1 MVWRR
6 VTENVLG
13 GNYTWYDSAV
23 EGVELHPLI
32 YCVGNAFPA
41 RDRDT
46 YWHYVPALFD
56 DIETAYA
63 GGDPDWLLEGYVN
76 EQGQKMYWARSSTD
90 ISGLEPPCG
99 DYEESLVKKYFART
113 MHEYARVHP
122 ECAPKVQEL
131 IAKYQ
136 LEPQEAAPH
145 PDKPIAVA
153 AQEKP
158 KGFLRGWFKR

>member
-41 RDRDT
+41 RDRDS
-46 YWHYVPALFD
+46 YWYYVPALF
-56 DIETAYA
+56 EGERGYA
-63 GGDPDWLLEGYVN
+63 SGDPDWLMARELDEHGKVLF
-76 EQGQKMYWARSSTD
+76 WAQSSTD

-99 DYEESLVKKYFART
+99 HYEEALVKKYFART
-113 MHEYARVHP
+113 MREYARMHP
-122 ECAPKVQEL
+122 ESKTKVEEL
-131 IAKYQ
+131 ISKYQ
-136 LEPQEAAPH
+136 LEPQASTPSPASPITAASQ
-145 PDKPIAVA
+145 DKP
-153 AQEKP
+153 K
-158 KGFLRGWFKR
+158 RSWRDWFRR